1 MSSRKKGPS
10 PSSFASY
17 IDDEASPKAVSSE
30 KQRGGSSRGPS
41 STPTTPYF
49 DNFTDAVVEA
59 AKVSN
64 GSGENRFRY
73 FMKCLRGN
81 NLNCIDLIFHT
92 LPFNSSVVLEDE
104 NTGGK
109 TQSPSPVT
117 TSINSSSNSNST
129 PSANLNQLF
138 KPVPVLPN
146 PDDMNLGEE
155 IAGKMNKQALLKT
168 LNALYLSKS
177 IKELSK
183 EHGMD
188 DYIYHQVTIEAFC

>member
-1 MSSRKKGPS
+1 MLLFFIS
-10 PSSFASY
+10 
-17 IDDEASPKAVSSE
+17 
-30 KQRGGSSRGPS
+30 
-41 STPTTPYF
+41 
-49 DNFTDAVVEA
+49 
-59 AKVSN
+59 
-64 GSGENRFRY
+64 
-73 FMKCLRGN
+73 L
-81 NLNCIDLIFHT
+81 
-92 LPFNSSVVLEDE
+92 NSSVVLEDE

-109 TQSPSPVT
+109 TQSHSPVT
-117 TSINSSSNSNST
+117 TSNNAASSNFTVVPNST

-188 DYIYHQVTIEAFC
+188 DYIYHQVTIKGLTGGCRLD

>member
-1 MSSRKKGPS
+1 MLLFFIS
-10 PSSFASY
+10 
-17 IDDEASPKAVSSE
+17 
-30 KQRGGSSRGPS
+30 
-41 STPTTPYF
+41 
-49 DNFTDAVVEA
+49 
-59 AKVSN
+59 
-64 GSGENRFRY
+64 
-73 FMKCLRGN
+73 L
-81 NLNCIDLIFHT
+81 
-92 LPFNSSVVLEDE
+92 NSSVVLEDE

-109 TQSPSPVT
+109 TKSPSPVT
-117 TSINSSSNSNST
+117 TSNNASSSNSNST

-188 DYIYHQVTIEAFC
+188 DYIYHQVTIKGLQNVIGLD

>member
-1 MSSRKKGPS
+1 M
-10 PSSFASY
+10 
-17 IDDEASPKAVSSE
+17 
-30 KQRGGSSRGPS
+30 
-41 STPTTPYF
+41 
-49 DNFTDAVVEA
+49 
-59 AKVSN
+59 
-64 GSGENRFRY
+64 
-73 FMKCLRGN
+73 
-81 NLNCIDLIFHT
+81 
-92 LPFNSSVVLEDE
+92 VLEDE

-117 TSINSSSNSNST
+117 TSNNSSSNSNST

-188 DYIYHQVTIEAFC
+188 DYIYHQVTIKGLQKDMD

>member
-1 MSSRKKGPS
+1 M
-10 PSSFASY
+10 
-17 IDDEASPKAVSSE
+17 
-30 KQRGGSSRGPS
+30 
-41 STPTTPYF
+41 
-49 DNFTDAVVEA
+49 
-59 AKVSN
+59 
-64 GSGENRFRY
+64 
-73 FMKCLRGN
+73 
-81 NLNCIDLIFHT
+81 
-92 LPFNSSVVLEDE
+92 VLED
-104 NTGGK
+104 NRGGK
-109 TQSPSPVT
+109 SPNHNTAPT
-117 TSINSSSNSNST
+117 NNTSSSSASSAN

-188 DYIYHQVTIEAFC
+188 DYIYHQVTIVSQARLIRLDDRFGKDLFKQRLSFLHNFQLARYVLVQNVDNSEYK

>member
-1 MSSRKKGPS
+1 M
-10 PSSFASY
+10 
-17 IDDEASPKAVSSE
+17 
-30 KQRGGSSRGPS
+30 
-41 STPTTPYF
+41 
-49 DNFTDAVVEA
+49 
-59 AKVSN
+59 
-64 GSGENRFRY
+64 
-73 FMKCLRGN
+73 
-81 NLNCIDLIFHT
+81 
-92 LPFNSSVVLEDE
+92 VLEDG
-104 NTGGK
+104 NVGGK
-109 TQSPSPVT
+109 PQNHTAPPTDNNAPLSSA
-117 TSINSSSNSNST
+117 SSSGN

-188 DYIYHQVTIEAFC
+188 DYIYHQV

>member
-1 MSSRKKGPS
+1 MYHPTNFLSKFPLKNQNWENGQHHYS
-10 PSSFASY
+10 PYSLVSDIFGQAYVVICTSF
-17 IDDEASPKAVSSE
+17 
-30 KQRGGSSRGPS
+30 
-41 STPTTPYF
+41 
-49 DNFTDAVVEA
+49 N
-59 AKVSN
+59 
-64 GSGENRFRY
+64 
-73 FMKCLRGN
+73 
-81 NLNCIDLIFHT
+81 H
-92 LPFNSSVVLEDE
+92 SVVLQDE
-104 NTGGK
+104 NVGGK
-109 TQSPSPVT
+109 SQNHSTAP
-117 TSINSSSNSNST
+117 TSNNAPSSSAASSAI

-188 DYIYHQVTIEAFC
+188 DYIYHQVTIQSASFLQLQFFCFVCF